1 MLQALCIGEN
11 REDDRAKGSLD
22 QAYGQSRGA
31 RDARGRSSWLTVTEI
46 VQCFYM

>member
-1 MLQALCIGEN
+1 MLQALFIGGN
-11 REDDRAKGSLD
+11 CKDDRAKGSLD
-22 QAYGQSRGA
+22 QAYGQSRGV